1 MKRGT
6 TVKIIRFKLYHFP
19 MSRSARVKWLL
30 HELLGDA
37 FDVEV
42 MGLYEGQQYQPEYLQ
57 RNPNHAVPV
66 LEITQSSGAVFT
78 MIESGAMVSLLA
90 DSYPDQRLAPPPA
103 PLSAER
109 ADYLQMLHFGASWF
123 DMMLWQIRMNR
134 DLLPPK
140 ARDDGAIRRYMDKIS
155 TEVEPQLKSR
165 LDRGGYI
172 TGEDF
177 SAADCIMGHN
187 VIWARLYGLCQ
198 DASFSRYLDSLALR
212 PGFQAAFADREQF
225 KLSPR

>member
-1 MKRGT
+1 MH
-6 TVKIIRFKLYHFP
+6 VQMIRFKLYHFP

-30 HELLGDA
+30 HELLDVP
-37 FDVEV
+37 FEVEV
-42 MGLYEGQQYQPEYLQ
+42 MGLYEGQQYQPAFLQ

-66 LEITQSSGAVFT
+66 LEITQADGRMFT

-90 DSYPDQRLAPPPA
+90 DGYPDRQLAPPPA
-103 PLSAER
+103 PFSAER

-134 DLLPPK
+134 DLLPSE
-140 ARDDGAIRRYMDKIS
+140 ARDERTIQRYMDKIS
-155 TEVEPQLKSR
+155 TEVEPQLKAR

-172 TGEDF
+172 TGGDF

-187 VIWARLYGLCQ
+187 VIWARLYGLCG
-198 DASFSRYLDSLALR
+198 DASFSRYLDVLAGR
-212 PGFQAAFADREQF
+212 PGFQAAFADSDQF

>member
-1 MKRGT
+1 MKSG
-6 TVKIIRFKLYHFP
+6 RFKLYHFP
-19 MSRSARVKWLL
+19 MSRSTRVKWLL
-30 HELLGDA
+30 HELLDDA

-42 MGLYEGQQYQPEYLQ
+42 MRLYEGQQYQPDYLE

-66 LEITQSSGAVFT
+66 LEITQPDGRVFT

-90 DSYPDQRLAPPPA
+90 DSYPERQLAPPPE
-103 PLSAER
+103 PFSTER

-134 DLLPPK
+134 DLLPAK
-140 ARDDGAIRRYMDKIS
+140 ARDEGTIRRYMDKIS
-155 TEVEPQLKSR
+155 TEVEPQLRAR

-172 TGEDF
+172 TGEEF

-187 VIWARLYGLCQ
+187 VIWARFYGLCG
-198 DASFSRYLDSLALR
+198 DASFSRYLDILGRR
-212 PGFQAAFADREQF
+212 PGFQAAFADRDQF
-225 KLSPR
+225 ELSPG